1 MPGPVYPEGYS
12 KVELATGTRMWVGPV
27 GMVIHAEP
35 VAGEPELGWTVK
47 LIDGNTTIEV
57 GVRDG
62 QLDNLALFVCRAL
75 AGQVNS

>member
-12 KVELATGTRMWVGPV
+12 KVELATGAKMWVGPEAA
-27 GMVIHAEP
+27 VIHAEP
-35 VAGEPELGWTVK
+35 VCGQPELGWTAK
-47 LIDGNTTIEV
+47 LFDGDVTIEV

-75 AGQVNS
+75 TGQVNA